1 MIRPASHETLAQVLE
16 AGIGL
21 EMFGILSAYMLEDG
35 RYAVMHLMT
44 PPLTRDAVED
54 ETIFASADE
63 AAKLFLRWKQEHKVG
78 FEYETEPP
86 IPAGGTIAPAGGVW
100 HGGKFYAGG
109 HVMPRTTPPTSV

>member
-1 MIRPASHETLAQVLE
+1 MIRPATHETLAQVLE

-21 EMFGILSAYMLEDG
+21 DLFGVLSAYMLEDG

-63 AAKLFLRWKQEHKVG
+63 AARLFLRVKQEHEVG
-78 FEYETEPP
+78 FEYEIEP
-86 IPAGGTIAPAGGVW
+86 
-100 HGGKFYAGG
+100 
-109 HVMPRTTPPTSV
+109 TPPTTH